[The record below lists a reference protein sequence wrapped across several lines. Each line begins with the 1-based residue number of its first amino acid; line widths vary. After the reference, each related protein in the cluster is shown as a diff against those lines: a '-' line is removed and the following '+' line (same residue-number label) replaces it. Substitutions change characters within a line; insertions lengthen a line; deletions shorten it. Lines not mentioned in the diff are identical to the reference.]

1 MARTQAKTKLL
12 TLGAVCVAL
21 FLAMLDNTVITVAL
35 PAIQRSFGA
44 TVSGLQWAFTG
55 YTLFY
60 AALLLTGG
68 TLGDLFGRKRVFLA
82 GLGIFVA
89 GSLVSALAPSLGVLV
104 LGRIVQGS
112 GAAAFL
118 PGSLS
123 LITHAFTGRRE
134 RAQAIGLWAGVSGIG
149 IAAGPALGGL
159 LVDSLGWQSIFFINI
174 PIGLVAI
181 GIAAAVVEE
190 SKDRQGR
197 TLDLPGQIVAIASL
211 GAVTFALIE
220 SASYG
225 WTSVVTIGLLVLAAA
240 LLAVFIRVEWRS
252 PSPMLELRF
261 FGNAAFSTG
270 VGVAALSNFAM
281 FGALFFLTLYIQNV
295 QGYSALGMG
304 VRALPLTL
312 AIIVT
317 APFSGR
323 LAGRIGSRL
332 PMTAG
337 LALSGAG
344 MLLLLRLTPSTSYA
358 QIWWNLALIGAG
370 MGLVST
376 PMTAAVMA
384 AVPKARSGMASATA
398 GASREVGGL
407 FGVALLGALVSTS
420 FAAGLSDRIRG
431 LSLAPA
437 AKAHVLAIA
446 RHAGRADAVALPRGI
461 SPAHL
466 QDIVGHAFVA
476 AMLPA
481 IAVAGAILLI
491 GAVIAYRLVPA
502 GVPEEEA
509 DRAAREA
516 ENCEPARTARAARSC
531 EPPPAYLEQGAE
543 ARGR

>member
-1 MARTQAKTKLL
+1 MARTERRTKLL
-12 TLGAVCVAL
+12 TLGAACVAL
-21 FLAMLDNTVITVAL
+21 FLAMLDNTVIAVAL
-35 PAIQRSFGA
+35 PAIQRHFDA

-68 TLGDLFGRKRVFLA
+68 TLGDLFGRKAVFLA

-89 GSLVSALAPSLGVLV
+89 GSLVSALSPSLGVLV
-104 LGRIVQGS
+104 LGRIIQGS

-123 LITHAFTGRRE
+123 LVTHAFTGRRE

-159 LVDSLGWQSIFFINI
+159 LVDSLGWQSIFYITV
-174 PIGLVAI
+174 PIGLAAI
-181 GIAAAVVEE
+181 AIASAVVEE
-190 SKDRQGR
+190 SKDPQGR
-197 TLDLPGQIVAIASL
+197 TLDLPGQVLAIAAL

-220 SASYG
+220 SSSYG
-225 WTSVVTIGLLVLAAA
+225 WTSPVTLGLLGLAAV
-240 LLAVFIRVEWRS
+240 LQAVFLWVEWHS

-261 FGNAAFSTG
+261 FRNATFSTG

-295 QGYSALGMG
+295 QGYSAWGMG

-337 LALSGAG
+337 LVLAGAG

-358 QIWWNLALIGAG
+358 QIWWNLAVIGFG
-370 MGLVST
+370 MGLVAT
-376 PMTAAVMA
+376 PMTAAVMG
-384 AVPKARSGMASATA
+384 AVPKARSGMASATT
-398 GASREVGGL
+398 GASREIGGL

-420 FAAGLSDRIRG
+420 FAAGLSDRIRD
-431 LSLAPA
+431 LSLSATG
-437 AKAHVLAIA
+437 KALVLAIA
-446 RHAGRADAVALPRGI
+446 RHGGRAAAVALPSGI
-461 SPAHL
+461 GPAHL
-466 QDIVGHAFVA
+466 QEIVGQAFVA

-491 GAVIAYRLVPA
+491 GAGLAYWLVPA
-502 GVPEEEA
+502 DVPEDENVPEA
-509 DRAAREA
+509 
-516 ENCEPARTARAARSC
+516 PSARAGGGPHC
-531 EPPPAYLEQGAE
+531 AE
-543 ARGR
+543 ER